1 MTPSRG
7 RLLACLV
14 LLAAGCGGGLKTV
27 TKDGYTGI
35 LAFAKDERFDVA
47 VRREWKRVEGKVDGS
62 KLVKIVRPELKKAW
76 EFRPDKKT
84 IREIAWSPTDEIV
97 PGYPLEPGFDPRSY
111 ADRFGGVI
119 SRIGDDT
126 HGLHPCDRWQLA
138 LPSGDRVTIWAAR
151 DLDKLVVKIEHMKKD
166 QGDEYQPFTTT
177 ELLDVRVGADPD
189 LFDPPKGYRTVKT
202 YEDLNRP

>member
-1 MTPSRG
+1 MTPVRG

-35 LAFAKDERFDVA
+35 LAFAKDERFDIA

-62 KLVKIVRPELKKAW
+62 TLVKIVRPDRKKAW

-84 IREIAWSPTDEIV
+84 IREIAWGPTDEIV

-166 QGDEYQPFTTT
+166 QGDEYQPFTMT

-189 LFDPPKGYRTVKT
+189 LFEPPKGYRTVTT
-202 YEDLNRP
+202 YEDLAK